1 MINSQKLKTLTFATT
16 RLEVVNID
24 FYSMSELMKS
34 TLLSEIISLLSAS
47 VVESLPPYFHEIN
60 TTSEAETWLMR
71 MLSESHLCSVKH
83 KGCDSII
90 GFVFLSKSDAATA
103 HLGYLLAE
111 PHWHQ
116 GYGSELL
123 TGLLQ
128 RCRHNQWAEKL
139 IGGVDMKNEAS
150 KKLLQKVVFVALEE
164 NNQNIIFYEY
174 NLCGQPHP

>member
-1 MINSQKLKTLTFATT
+1 MINNQKLKSLIFTTT

-90 GFVFLSKSDAATA
+90 GFVFLSESDVATA

-111 PHWHQ
+111 SHWHQ

-123 TGLLQ
+123 IGLLQ
-128 RCRHNQWAEKL
+128 YCRDNQWVEKL
-139 IGGVDMKNEAS
+139 IGGVDVKNEAS
-150 KKLLQKVVFVALEE
+150 EKLLQKAGFVAMEG
-164 NNQNIIFYEY
+164 NNQSVIFYEY
-174 NLCGQPHP
+174 NLCG

>member
-1 MINSQKLKTLTFATT
+1 MINKSKFTSLVFTTT
-16 RLEVVNID
+16 RLEVVNVD

-34 TLLSEIISLLSAS
+34 ILLSEIISLLSAS

-60 TTSEAETWLMR
+60 TTSKAETWLIR

-90 GFVFLSKSDAATA
+90 GFVFLSESDVATA
-103 HLGYLLAE
+103 NLGYLLAE
-111 PHWHQ
+111 SHWYQ

-123 TGLLQ
+123 IGLLQ
-128 RCRHNQWAEKL
+128 CCRDNQWAEKL

-150 KKLLQKVVFVALEE
+150 KKLLQKVGFVALEE

-174 NLCGQPHP
+174 NLCG